1 MSELIKLKNKA
12 SEYSVLIV
20 EDSKHIQKQMKNFV
34 GKLFKEVYVADNGLV
49 GLEVFKK
56 NLPDLVLSDL
66 TMPQMDGHEF
76 IAKLLEFSPNTQVV
90 IISAHGYEE
99 NIMKFKKLGINEFIQ
114 KPVNYD
120 TLISSLLS
128 SIKKLENSEEESNE
142 DDLFKELY
150 AFKLNNNKI
159 ELVNHYK
166 GIPFIHDA
174 SIINIEKDKIR
185 IKTENVQVKAIRYEK
200 DTTIHFED
208 KIVNAKFESY
218 DEHSNILCLKD
229 LVEVETSSKNRKTLR
244 VAPDEM
250 FNSSIFAN
258 SERYNYKV
266 ESLSSSSISFTA
278 KNVTNKLRVADKVDI
293 VIGFKTEHE
302 ASFENV
308 IVHKERLSFKAFVH
322 KIKKIDNDYSKI
334 VFIYELSFGD
344 RKILEK
350 YILQR
355 QLELVKEFKELK
367 F

>member
-1 MSELIKLKNKA
+1 MSELMKLKNKA

-49 GLEVFKK
+49 GLEIFKK
-56 NLPDLVLSDL
+56 SLPDLVLTDL

-76 IAKLLEFSPNTQVV
+76 IAKLLEFSPHAQVV
-90 IISAHGYEE
+90 IISAHAYEE

-120 TLISSLLS
+120 TLISSLLC
-128 SIKKLENSEEESNE
+128 SIEKIENSDEESIE

-150 AFKLNNNKI
+150 DSKLNNNKI
-159 ELVNHYK
+159 ELINHYK

-174 SIINIEKDKIR
+174 SIINIEKDRIR
-185 IKTENVQVKAIRYEK
+185 IKTENVQIKAIRYEK
-200 DTTIHFED
+200 KTTIHIEN
-208 KIVNAKFESY
+208 KILNAKLESY
-218 DEHSNILCLKD
+218 DELSNIVCLKD
-229 LVEVETSSKNRKTLR
+229 LVQVETSSKNRKTVR
-244 VAPDEM
+244 VDPDET
-250 FNSSIFAN
+250 FNGSIFAN
-258 SERYNYKV
+258 SERYSYKV
-266 ESLSSSSISFTA
+266 ESISSSSISFIA
-278 KNVTNKLRVADKVDI
+278 KNITNKLRLGDKVDI

-302 ASFENV
+302 ASFENI
-308 IVHKERLSFKAFVH
+308 IVHKERLAFKALVH
-322 KIKKIDNDYSKI
+322 KIKEINNDYSKI

-350 YILQR
+350 YIYQR
-355 QLELVKEFKELK
+355 QLFLIKEFKKLK